1 MAPEVD
7 NYLNYVNLESP
18 LAVPYL
24 PGAFSW
30 LPSGLFPLA
39 ALLKLETDIGIC
51 AINSPEVFPAC
62 LPERGLALPDWT
74 ECEISGYGKTSEC
87 KQTFT
92 WFMAFCSLT
101 PALTDW
107 PAEGSVSFS
116 ITPLANVNTRLC
128 FSCCGELRACQERLS
143 SSVAQR
149 ALRPKCAVRAASDQQ
164 HAVRRWHP
172 KPGWCLQ
179 GENVATPHKM
189 IVELSK

>member
-1 MAPEVD
+1 MLFIVASRWRMKMKWGTLDVSSHSDGMAPEVD

-101 PALTDW
+101 PALTYW
-107 PAEGSVSFS
+107 LTSRGQRELFHNSF
-116 ITPLANVNTRLC
+116 
-128 FSCCGELRACQERLS
+128 G
-143 SSVAQR
+143 
-149 ALRPKCAVRAASDQQ
+149 
-164 HAVRRWHP
+164 
-172 KPGWCLQ
+172 
-179 GENVATPHKM
+179 
-189 IVELSK
+189 